1 MKQIFI
7 RNHPSHAGYWIYR
20 GYAKAWEAL
29 GYKTQFYDNIA
40 EVPKMAN
47 GEEYDVMGV
56 DYYLSDQHYP
66 VLEKAN
72 RVYMF
77 VNPNH
82 FPYPWGTHKNY
93 VYHGSQ
99 HIIDTVNSLDNT
111 HLWTWLDSTQYHT
124 KWKDVHKLPLAYDS
138 ISYTDEVDS
147 EKYKFDVCYI
157 GGWADNGFNQ
167 KSKIMM
173 KHFAQFKDSGLKCG
187 LFIGKDLTHEQE
199 NTILRNSKVALNIHD
214 DYQRELGLDTN
225 ERTFKSLGLTGVMV
239 SDNVTQIRNMFPSVP
254 LTSDPEEMVEIV
266 KIYIN
271 SDELE
276 DTKQKNRENILQN
289 HTYVHRAK
297 EMLEW

>member
-7 RNHPSHAGYWIYR
+7 RNHPAHAGYWIYR
-20 GYAKAWEAL
+20 GYAKAWESL
-29 GYKTQFYDNIA
+29 GYKVQFYDNI
-40 EVPKMAN
+40 VDIPKMAN
-47 GEEYDVMGV
+47 GEEYEVMCV
-56 DYYLSDQHYP
+56 DYYLSDQHRS
-66 VLEKAN
+66 VLENAN

-82 FPYPWGTHKNY
+82 FPHPWGTHKNY

-99 HIIDTVNSLDNT
+99 QNIDMANSFDNV
-111 HLWTWLDSTQYHT
+111 HLWTWLDSTQYN
-124 KWKDVHKLPLAYDS
+124 
-138 ISYTDEVDS
+138 IDS

-167 KSKIMM
+167 KSQIMM

-187 LFIGKDLTHEQE
+187 LFVGKDLTHEQE
-199 NTILRNSKVALNIHD
+199 NIILRNSKVALNIHD
-214 DYQRELGLDTN
+214 DYQRQLGLDTN

-239 SDNVTQIRNMFPSVP
+239 SDNVTQIKNIFPSVP
-254 LTSDPEEMVEIV
+254 LASDPEEMVEIV
-266 KIYIN
+266 KIFIN
-271 SDELE
+271 SDELD

-289 HTYVHRAK
+289 HTYVNRVK